1 MLVFEAKLVSS
12 IPKDFFIKNPIKFCY
27 FMALFTE
34 TVEKK
39 VDNPRRKL
47 MQLIKN
53 TIGGLKKFT
62 SS

>member
-1 MLVFEAKLVSS
+1 
-12 IPKDFFIKNPIKFCY
+12 
-27 FMALFTE
+27 MALFTE

>member
-1 MLVFEAKLVSS
+1 
-12 IPKDFFIKNPIKFCY
+12 
-27 FMALFTE
+27 MALFTE

-39 VDNPRRKL
+39 MDNPRWKL